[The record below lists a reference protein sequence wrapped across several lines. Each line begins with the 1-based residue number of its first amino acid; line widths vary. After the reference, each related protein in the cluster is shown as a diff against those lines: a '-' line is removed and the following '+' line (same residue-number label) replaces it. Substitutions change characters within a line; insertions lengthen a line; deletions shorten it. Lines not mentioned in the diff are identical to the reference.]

1 MGEIGWRGGRVH
13 QGADCQGPKALDVR
27 FEGGLK
33 FGGDGIEVS
42 SLRCYRAG
50 AKGLDV
56 LFGGHGDRLAGCPTA
71 GANRNTEICVELTS

>member
-1 MGEIGWRGGRVH
+1 MEYILGGMEFSLGLGEIGWRGGRVH
-13 QGADCQGPKALDVR
+13 EGGDCQCPKALDVC

-33 FGGDGIEVS
+33 FGSNGIEDS

-56 LFGGHGDRLAGCPTA
+56 LLGGHGHRL
-71 GANRNTEICVELTS
+71 V